1 MIYATLSTVLL
12 LSVTINIF
20 LIWFSWKSLKQIAE
34 YDEELKEIS
43 LIMKRFTDHLK
54 GVYELETFYG
64 DETLRHLLRHAIDI
78 VGVFESYDLLLQ
90 DEEEYDYGDYFEEEP
105 QEAQN
110 N

>member
-1 MIYATLSTVLL
+1 MIYAILSLILL

-43 LIMKRFTDHLK
+43 IIMKRFTDHLK
-54 GVYELETFYG
+54 GVYELEAYYG

-78 VGVFESYDLLLQ
+78 ITVFESYDLLLQ
-90 DEEEYDYGDYFEEEP
+90 DEEEYDYSDEFE
-105 QEAQN
+105 QES
-110 N
+110 

>member
-1 MIYATLSTVLL
+1 VGHMIYAILSLILL

-43 LIMKRFTDHLK
+43 IIMKRFTDHLK
-54 GVYELETFYG
+54 GVYELEAYYG

-78 VGVFESYDLLLQ
+78 ITVFESYDLLLQ
-90 DEEEYDYGDYFEEEP
+90 DEEEYDYSDEFE
-105 QEAQN
+105 QES
-110 N
+110 